1 MTGVSLSKPATK
13 GAGSAFRRFI
23 ATGGGALLI
32 IVLLFAAIMSVVSK
46 QFLSTFNIFVLL
58 REVSTAVLIGFS
70 QMIVLAIGQMN
81 LSVGAIGGLVV
92 VISGGMMEV
101 LHWPIWAAVVGGL
114 TVGVLAGMLNG
125 FLITRTG
132 LNAFIVTIA
141 TASIFLGLN
150 LGITSAQ
157 PFYKIPAAYKAIGQ
171 ARWLFVPRMSVVT
184 IVVIILMALFL
195 YRMLA
200 GRHLLAVGGN
210 AVAAETSGIPVKR
223 MVMLSHAIS
232 GFLAAA
238 AGMLWSAQLG
248 SAQPMIGQTWLLTS
262 FAIPII
268 GGVALAGGSVSLRGT
283 VLAAFLIAII
293 NNALVHLQV
302 DPYYVQFLV
311 GLLILAAVGLNR
323 LAQRGQGSKKGGM
336 A

>member
-1 MTGVSLSKPATK
+1 MTGISLPKPASKDNT
-13 GAGSAFRRFI
+13 SALWRFI
-23 ATGGGALLI
+23 STGGGGLLI
-32 IVLLFAAIMSVVSK
+32 IVLLFTAIMAIVSK
-46 QFLSTFNIFVLL
+46 QFLSTFNIFVLT

-92 VISGGMMEV
+92 VMSGGLMEV
-101 LHWPIWAAVVGGL
+101 YHWPIWAAVAAGL
-114 TVGVLAGMLNG
+114 SIGILAGMLNG
-125 FLITRTG
+125 LIITRTG
-132 LNAFIVTIA
+132 LNAFIVTLA
-141 TASIFLGLN
+141 TASIYLGLN
-150 LGITSAQ
+150 LGLTSAQ

-184 IVVIILMALFL
+184 VMVIILMAIFL
-195 YRMLA
+195 YRMIA

-210 AVAAETSGIPVKR
+210 AIAAETSGIPVKR
-223 MVMLSHAIS
+223 MVILSHSIS

-248 SAQPMIGQTWLLTS
+248 SAQPMIGQTWILTS
-262 FAIPII
+262 FAVPII

-311 GLLILAAVGLNR
+311 GMLILAAVGLNR
-323 LAQRGQGSKKGGM
+323 LAQRQPGGKKGGV

>member
-1 MTGVSLSKPATK
+1 MTDISLPKPAPK
-13 GAGSAFRRFI
+13 GATSAFRRFI
-23 ATGGGALLI
+23 STGGGGLLI
-32 IVLLFAAIMSVVSK
+32 IVLLFTVIMSIVSK
-46 QFLSTFNIFVLL
+46 QFLSTFNIFVVL

-92 VISGGMMEV
+92 VITGGLMEV
-101 LHWPIWAAVVGGL
+101 YHWPIWAAVVAGL
-114 TVGVLAGMLNG
+114 SVGVLTGMLNG
-125 FLITRTG
+125 LIITRTG
-132 LNAFIVTIA
+132 LNAFIVTLA
-141 TASIFLGLN
+141 TASIYFGLN
-150 LGITSAQ
+150 LGLTSAQ
-157 PFYKIPAAYKAIGQ
+157 PFYKIPAAYNAIGQ

-184 IVVIILMALFL
+184 IVVIILMAVFL

-210 AVAAETSGIPVKR
+210 ANAAETSGIPVKR
-223 MVMLSHAIS
+223 MVVLAHSIS
-232 GFLAAA
+232 GFLAAI

-248 SAQPMIGQTWLLTS
+248 SSQPMIGQTWMLTS
-262 FAIPII
+262 FAVPII

-302 DPYYVQFLV
+302 DPYYVQFLI

-323 LAQRGQGSKKGGM
+323 LAQRQTGGKKGGV

>member
-1 MTGVSLSKPATK
+1 MTGVSVPKPGKK
-13 GAGSAFRRFI
+13 GAGSAFRRFV
-23 ATGGGALLI
+23 ATGGGGLLI
-32 IVLLFAAIMSVVSK
+32 IVLVFAAIMSVASK
-46 QFLSTFNIFVLL
+46 QFLSTFNLFVLL

-81 LSVGAIGGLVV
+81 LSVGSIGGLVV
-92 VISGGMMEV
+92 VITGGLMEV
-101 LHWPIWAAVVGGL
+101 YQWPIWAAVLAGL
-114 TVGVLAGMLNG
+114 SVGVLAGMLNG

-132 LNAFIVTIA
+132 LNSFIVTIA
-141 TASIFLGLN
+141 TASIFFGLN
-150 LGITSAQ
+150 LGITQAQ
-157 PFYKIPAAYKAIGQ
+157 PFYKIPAAYNSIGQ

-184 IVVIILMALFL
+184 IVVIILMAIFL

-200 GRHLLAVGGN
+200 GRQLLAVGGN

-223 MVMLSHAIS
+223 MVVLAHAIS

-248 SAQPMIGQTWLLTS
+248 SAQPMIGQTWLLPS

-268 GGVALAGGSVSLRGT
+268 GGVALTGGSVSLRGT

-323 LAQRGQGSKKGGM
+323 LAQRGPVSQTGGVG
-336 A
+336 

>member
-1 MTGVSLSKPATK
+1 MTGISLPKPASK
-13 GAGSAFRRFI
+13 GNTSAFWRFI
-23 ATGGGALLI
+23 STGGGGLLI
-32 IVLLFAAIMSVVSK
+32 VVLLFVAIMSVVSK
-46 QFLSTFNIFVLL
+46 QFLSTFNIFVLT

-92 VISGGMMEV
+92 VVTGGLMEV
-101 LHWPIWAAVVGGL
+101 YQWPIWAAVVAGL
-114 TVGVLAGMLNG
+114 SVGVLAGMLNG
-125 FLITRTG
+125 FIITRTG

-150 LGITSAQ
+150 LGMTQAQ

-184 IVVIILMALFL
+184 IVVIILMAIFL

-200 GRHLLAVGGN
+200 GRQLLAVGGN
-210 AVAAETSGIPVKR
+210 ANAAETSGIPVKR
-223 MVMLSHAIS
+223 MVVLSHAIS

-248 SAQPMIGQTWLLTS
+248 SAQPMIGQSWMLPS

-302 DPYYVQFLV
+302 DPYYVQFLL
-311 GLLILAAVGLNR
+311 GLLILAAVALNR
-323 LAQRGQGSKKGGM
+323 LAQRQTGGRKGGV

>member
-1 MTGVSLSKPATK
+1 
-13 GAGSAFRRFI
+13 
-23 ATGGGALLI
+23 
-32 IVLLFAAIMSVVSK
+32 
-46 QFLSTFNIFVLL
+46 
-58 REVSTAVLIGFS
+58 
-70 QMIVLAIGQMN
+70 MN

-150 LGITSAQ
+150 LGMTSAQ